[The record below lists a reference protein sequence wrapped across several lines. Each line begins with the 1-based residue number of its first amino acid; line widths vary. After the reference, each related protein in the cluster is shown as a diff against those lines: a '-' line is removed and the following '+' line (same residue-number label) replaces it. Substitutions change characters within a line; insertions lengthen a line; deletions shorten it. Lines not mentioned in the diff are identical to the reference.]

1 MPNNK
6 NQHFVPQFFLKNF
19 SVDKKSISMC
29 LKENA
34 MLYSNVSIRNQCSKS
49 YFYPD
54 QEYEK
59 ELSMFEGECRL
70 AIGKVVSGQYKSLVQ
85 KDFFLLRSFLLLQ
98 KTRTQHEARIVRD
111 GMEQVRQYLYSI
123 GMVDSLKK
131 QIDAFENTEKKSR

>member
-19 SVDKKSISMC
+19 SADKKSISMC

-59 ELSMFEGECRL
+59 ELSMFEGGMSSCNRQ
-70 AIGKVVSGQYKSLVQ
+70 SG
-85 KDFFLLRSFLLLQ
+85 FWP
-98 KTRTQHEARIVRD
+98 I
-111 GMEQVRQYLYSI
+111 
-123 GMVDSLKK
+123 
-131 QIDAFENTEKKSR
+131 